1 MAYNSGEQRN
11 FLLTL
16 TCFLCNKQQFFV
28 QHVQN
33 GSTKNIVIKE
43 KQMCSH

>member
-16 TCFLCNKQQFFV
+16 HSFLCNMQQFFV